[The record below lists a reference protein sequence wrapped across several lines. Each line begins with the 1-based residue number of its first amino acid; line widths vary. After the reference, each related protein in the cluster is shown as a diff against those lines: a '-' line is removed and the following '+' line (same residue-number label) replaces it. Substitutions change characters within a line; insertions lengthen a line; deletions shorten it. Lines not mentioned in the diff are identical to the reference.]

1 MRYATVWLPV
11 AAIAL
16 AAGVVVAKPTASNG
30 PTQQLV
36 GDWRGRSL
44 CVTTARPACTD
55 ETVVYHI
62 ARHAPGAE
70 AFDIKA
76 DKIVDGKPQ
85 FMGDIACS
93 FEPTRQQLRCPM
105 GQGEWRFRWDGRQL
119 VGVLYDPDGPFRVI
133 RVDKAAP

>member
-1 MRYATVWLPV
+1 LL
-11 AAIAL
+11 ICGLL
-16 AAGVVVAKPTASNG
+16 AAAAAAAKPTLSNG

-62 ARHAPGAE
+62 ARHAPGTE

-76 DKIVDGKPQ
+76 DKIVDGKPE
-85 FMGDIACS
+85 FMGDIACN
-93 FEPTRQQLRCPM
+93 FEATRQQLRCPM
-105 GQGEWRFRWDGRQL
+105 GNGEWRFRWDGRQL
-119 VGVLYDPDGPFRVI
+119 VGVLTDPDGPFRVI
-133 RVDKAAP
+133 RVDKVQP